1 MTNTYKTGDRVYWN
15 DPDNGECS
23 GEYEILEV
31 KGEIYVL
38 KNDHGSIVEVFENEL
53 GVLLEW
59 KDIEVGEKSIVNLEK
74 RIAILLDR
82 EPFPLMQIDGVLQLW
97 HTDKTGNPTRPSC
110 YWLIEAIDF
119 D

>member
-1 MTNTYKTGDRVYWN
+1 MANYKNGDKVYWN

-31 KGEIYVL
+31 KEEIYVL
-38 KNDHGSIVEVFENEL
+38 KNKDGSTVEVFENEL

-59 KDIEVGEKSIVNLEK
+59 KDIEVGERSTVNYQK
-74 RIAILLDR
+74 RIVIVSDR

-110 YWLIEAIDF
+110 YWLTKAIDF
-119 D
+119 E